1 MREILFRGKDK
12 NGKWE
17 YGFLS
22 YASQEEIYY
31 IGVTELLTPVD
42 PNTVGQFTGLLD
54 KNGEKIFEGDVINVN
69 VGHESRKNDNFLVL
83 FRLGC
88 ASIWLGNSET
98 PVSFACYQDQI
109 WYNIGRSF
117 ENNIEQYIEVIG
129 NVYDNPDLFKIKN

>member
-54 KNGEKIFEGDVINVN
+54 KNGKKIFEGDIMNQSDKYGSITVKVTYCKIGFKLIGIKEPNYW
-69 VGHESRKNDNFLVL
+69 NF
-83 FRLGC
+83 
-88 ASIWLGNSET
+88 NSE
-98 PVSFACYQDQI
+98 
-109 WYNIGRSF
+109 F
-117 ENNIEQYIEVIG
+117 EIIG
-129 NVYDNPDLFKIKN
+129 NIQDNPELKLNDK